1 MKNQKESATQEQWA
15 VPPTLA
21 FASFAARSSRFAIVK
36 VCHLYFSLLYS
47 IYQALIPFHRF

>member
-21 FASFAARSSRFAIVK
+21 FASFAARSSRLATVK
-36 VCHLYFSLLYS
+36 VCHFNFSLLYS
-47 IYQALIPFHRF
+47 L